1 MIDEQLWAEIRR
13 LSLAGQRSQSEI
25 AQQLG
30 LSRSTVARAL
40 TSDTAPKYRREP
52 RGSIVSP
59 HEEAIRARL
68 REHPEISAARLLGE
82 LKLRG
87 YAGGY
92 TALKER
98 LRELRPREIEAFV
111 RRETEPGQEAQ
122 VDWGSFG
129 TMEIDGTRRPLSC
142 FVMVLGYSRM
152 LFVRFTLTQLLEQ
165 FLASHLEAF
174 EFFGGV
180 PHRALYDK
188 LRSVVLAR
196 AGSSIRFNPRFAEF
210 AGICMFE
217 PRPCG
222 VRRGNEKG
230 KVERAIR
237 YIRGS
242 FFEGRRFRDLA
253 DLNTQADRWRDEV
266 ANVRLHSVTRERP
279 KDRLPRDRTHLLAL
293 PPKPVDVD
301 VVRPVVA
308 SSQCLVRFDGNAYS
322 VPVAKCRKP
331 LLLRASLRLV
341 RLFDRDELV
350 AEHLR
355 SWGRHRVFERPEHVR
370 TLLDRKRAARSAKN
384 RDLLIALCDEGRAYL
399 DGLLSTGRRLD
410 LHLSRIADLCDT
422 HGRTTVAAG
431 IANALA
437 RGLFGAGYV
446 EQLLR
451 SRTARDPVA
460 NVPLDHAP
468 ELTSVRVAPH
478 PLEVYDDASLRR
490 PRSHPLD

>member
-13 LSLAGQRSQSEI
+13 LSHAGRRSQSEI
-25 AQQLG
+25 AKQLG
-30 LSRSTVARAL
+30 LNRSTVARAL
-40 TSDTAPKYRREP
+40 ASATAPKYRRAP
-52 RGSIVSP
+52 RGSLVSA
-59 HEEAIRARL
+59 HEESIRARL
-68 REHPEISAARLLGE
+68 REYPEISAARLFGE
-82 LKLRG
+82 LKLQG

-92 TALKER
+92 TALKEK
-98 LRELRPREIEAFV
+98 LRELRPRELEAFV

-122 VDWGSFG
+122 VDWASFG

-152 LFVRFTLTQLLEQ
+152 IFVRFTLTQQLEQ
-165 FLASHLEAF
+165 FLAGHLEAF
-174 EFFGGV
+174 EFFRGV
-180 PHRALYDK
+180 PHRALYDN

-196 AGSSIRFNPRFAEF
+196 AGSTIRFHPRFAEF

-230 KVERAIR
+230 KVERAIQYVR
-237 YIRGS
+237 SS
-242 FFEGRRFRDLA
+242 FFDGRTFRDLA
-253 DLNTQADRWRDEV
+253 DLNAQADRWRDEV

-293 PPKPVDVD
+293 PARPVDVD

-322 VPVAKCRKP
+322 VPFAHCRRS
-331 LLLRASLRLV
+331 LLLRASPKLV
-341 RLFDRDELV
+341 RLFDKDELV

-370 TLLDRKRAARSAKN
+370 PILDRKRAARSAKN
-384 RDLLIALCDEGRAYL
+384 RDLLLSLCAEGRAYL

-410 LHLSRIADLCDT
+410 LHLTKIADLCDT
-422 HGRTTVAAG
+422 HGRTTVAAA
-431 IANALA
+431 IAEALA
-437 RGLFGAGYV
+437 RDLFGAGYV

-451 SRTARDPVA
+451 APTFHDSVA
-460 NVPLDHAP
+460 NVPLEHAP
-468 ELTSVRVAPH
+468 ELANVRVSPH
-478 PLEVYDDASLRR
+478 SLEVYDDASLRR
-490 PRSHPLD
+490 PRSHARD